1 MTGPLESGAGVAAEA
16 PPGARP
22 LALAPLVPLLREL
35 VGLKRIHV
43 AGRDGS
49 LAEQLF
55 RRAWRALM
63 GGEPLAEVALR
74 ETAAFVAAARL
85 AGFDRAYL
93 AGAGVPDAT
102 IAGALGR
109 GLDAVAGPLDADQA
123 ATLRARLALPA
134 TDGPEPAFVRLLAEQ
149 PRAGATYPG
158 KARRVLWPFENHAEH
173 CALVAVAGVLL
184 APRWAAEPGSVFLC
198 GLAHHL
204 HNARLPDAGFAG
216 DTLLADLVP
225 DLQRGAAEAA
235 LAELD
240 EPLRSATEAA
250 LTDIQTLGTPHARAF
265 HAADGFDRVLEIEWH
280 ARSAAFTLREALGE
294 LQLVHEGFT
303 QSFQNELLEEAGLMG

>member
-1 MTGPLESGAGVAAEA
+1 MTGTPDGQADAA

-22 LALAPLVPLLREL
+22 LPLRPLVGLMREL

-49 LAEQLF
+49 VAERLF
-55 RRAWRALM
+55 RRAWRALCA
-63 GGEPLAEVALR
+63 GENPADVALR

-85 AGFDRAYL
+85 AGFDAAYL
-93 AGAGVPDAT
+93 RQSGVPDEQVVD
-102 IAGALGR
+102 ALGR
-109 GLDAVAGPLDADQA
+109 GLDAVAGGLDAEQA
-123 ATLRARLALPA
+123 SLLRARLGEPA
-134 TDGPEPAFVRLLAEQ
+134 TDGPEPNFVRMLADQ

-158 KARRVLWPFENHAEH
+158 KARKVLWPFENHAEH
-173 CALVAVAGVLL
+173 CALVATLGVLL

-204 HNARLPDAGFAG
+204 HNARMPDAGFAG
-216 DTLLADLVP
+216 DTLLSDLVP
-225 DLQRGAAEAA
+225 GLQQQATDQA

-240 EPLRSATEAA
+240 EPLRSAVRAA
-250 LTDIQTLGTPHARAF
+250 LSDIQSLDTPHARAF

-280 ARSAAFTLREALGE
+280 ARQAAFTLDEALGE

-303 QSFQNELLEEAGLMG
+303 QRFQNELLGEAGLLLEG